1 VVGWR
6 DVLVGEVVGPSC
18 SRQHAVREPGKK
30 NAQAAQA
37 RRPARRRGLPKGP
50 GVVVV
55 LVMVVVVRGLLVGRC
70 WSWSCSLLVV
80 AWSAHVGPRPSVV
93 VHRGNWTAAVTA
105 VVRWRDVGG

>member
-1 VVGWR
+1 M
-6 DVLVGEVVGPSC
+6 GEVVGPSC

-80 AWSAHVGPRPSVV
+80 AWSAHVGPRP
-93 VHRGNWTAAVTA
+93 
-105 VVRWRDVGG
+105 VGGGAQGELDSGGGRCGEVEGIELN